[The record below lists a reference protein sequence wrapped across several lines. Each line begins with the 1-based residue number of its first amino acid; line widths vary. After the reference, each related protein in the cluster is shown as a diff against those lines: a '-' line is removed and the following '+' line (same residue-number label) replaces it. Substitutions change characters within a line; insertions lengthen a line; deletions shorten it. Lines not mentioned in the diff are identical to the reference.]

1 MKYIGSKNRLSKE
14 LKPIIQKYLYNA
26 KGYIEPFV
34 GGANMIDKIECDNKY
49 GSDNHKELIALLK
62 HIQETTDDIPLHIS
76 EEEYNKVKNNKE
88 QYEDWYVGLVGFCA
102 TFATKYFGGY
112 ARAFKSDK
120 VTPRDIPNEAI
131 RNLIK
136 QAPNLK
142 GIHFECKDFR
152 EIKNIQ
158 NYVIYCDIP
167 YRNTTKYKTE
177 KFPYEEFY
185 DWCREMS
192 KDNIVL
198 ISEYNMPEDFKC
210 IWQKESKVNF
220 DSNRKNSD
228 KRVEKLFI
236 LQN

>member
-1 MKYIGSKNRLSKE
+1 MIYMGSKRSIAKDIV
-14 LKPIIQKYLYNA
+14 PIIQSYITEDT

-34 GGANMIDKIECDNKY
+34 GGCNIIDKIKCDNRLGY
-49 GSDNHKELIALLK
+49 DIHKQLIALFKKL
-62 HIQETTDDIPLHIS
+62 QSNMDEIPNEIS
-76 EEEYNKVKNNKE
+76 FEEYQKVKDNKE
-88 QYEDWYVGLVGFCA
+88 QYEDWYLGLVGFLGSFGA
-102 TFATKYFGGY
+102 RYFEGY
-112 ARAFKSDK
+112 ARHNKYDNTERIQRGSIKNFK
-120 VTPRDIPNEAI
+120 
-131 RNLIK
+131 K
-136 QAPNLK
+136 QYEGLK
-142 GIHFECKDFR
+142 NVNFECKDFR

-158 NYVIYCDIP
+158 NYVIYCDPP
-167 YRNTTKYKTE
+167 YKNTKKYSKTE